1 MEPIQ
6 IAILVLLTVLIGIQI
21 YNVFVRG
28 KTENPKDERDGLLFL
43 QQQMEKLRDTM
54 DRRLSESNRDIRET
68 VKTQLSES
76 SKIVREVTEG
86 LTKLGETNRQVIGF
100 TEQLRQL
107 QDVLKNPKQRGI
119 LGEYYLE
126 TVLQN
131 VLPPG
136 SFQMQYAF
144 ANGEIVDAAVF
155 IKDKLVP
162 REKMSDKITASFN
175 PKGQEIWFFEQ
186 ENFKGKKLVL
196 KVGTY
201 TLEQMGFDWNDRISS
216 VLIPEGFEV
225 QIYTNDNFSGN
236 TTDLNGYWQGKT
248 TMQRWR
254 NEGYSQLKTV
264 EGDPYNTNFDN
275 AVSSIQIFNQ
285 RGS

>member
-1 MEPIQ
+1 MKKLFLLV
-6 IAILVLLTVLIGIQI
+6 AILLVN
-21 YNVFVRG
+21 YNYSQR
-28 KTENPKDERDGLLFL
+28 PKS
-43 QQQMEKLRDTM
+43 T
-54 DRRLSESNRDIRET
+54 
-68 VKTQLSES
+68 S
-76 SKIVREVTEG
+76 S
-86 LTKLGETNRQVIGF
+86 
-100 TEQLRQL
+100 
-107 QDVLKNPKQRGI
+107 
-119 LGEYYLE
+119 
-126 TVLQN
+126 QN
-131 VLPPG
+131 L
-136 SFQMQYAF
+136 
-144 ANGEIVDAAVF
+144 
-155 IKDKLVP
+155 KDKLVP
-162 REKMSDKITASFN
+162 TEKMTNKIIASFN
-175 PKGQEIWFFEQ
+175 PKGDEIWFFEQ

-275 AVSSIQIFNQ
+275 AVSSIQIFNL